1 MILKTGYSKILGHLH
16 HSTFL
21 MCADKTSQFETW
33 SPVTIANLV
42 TQIVEVVTFASSGD
56 PPQYSR
62 HQGALRRTG
71 KKKKL
76 ANWSR
81 ILLFL
86 LVDFL
91 FTLGSYSVSWHFS
104 QKL

>member
-1 MILKTGYSKILGHLH
+1 MTN
-16 HSTFL
+16 
-21 MCADKTSQFETW
+21 
-33 SPVTIANLV
+33 ANIV
-42 TQIVEVVTFASSGD
+42 TQIEEVVTFASSSD

-71 KKKKL
+71 EKMKL
-76 ANWSR
+76 AKLLLLQSEQDIAVSVSR
-81 ILLFL
+81 
-86 LVDFL
+86 FL